1 MKSKKLKHAF
11 AVLVILCAAMAAFA
25 ALLWFRV
32 IKINHP
38 KGLKGADI
46 SSYQGQTDWA
56 ELSQHM
62 DFVFVK
68 ATEGSGSTDD
78 MFAENFTGAKAA
90 GLVTGA
96 YHFFS
101 FDSAGSTQAENFIN
115 ALESTG
121 QTDGMLPPVIDVE
134 LYGEYTD
141 NPKSAE
147 EAVPEIKAMISA
159 IEEKYG
165 EKPIIYTTFKTRSRY
180 KEAFDGCMLWERNVF
195 FRPLHNDWTF
205 WQYSDR
211 EKFSGYD
218 GDEEFIDMNVFSGSR
233 EDLEAITL
241 KTQ

>member
-1 MKSKKLKHAF
+1 MSRKKRYGIVFL
-11 AVLVILCAAMAAFA
+11 IMAAAAAAFA

-32 IKINHP
+32 ISLNHP
-38 KGLKGADI
+38 DGIKGADI

-56 ELSQHM
+56 ELSKHM

-68 ATEGSGSTDD
+68 ATEGSSSTDD
-78 MFAENFTGAKAA
+78 MFMDNFTGAKEA

-101 FDSAGSTQAENFIN
+101 FDSTGITQADNFIG

-134 LYGEYTD
+134 LYGRYTED
-141 NPKSAE
+141 PKPAE

-159 IEEKYG
+159 VEERYG
-165 EKPIIYTTFKTRSRY
+165 AKPIIYTTMKTRKRY

-195 FRPLHNDWTF
+195 FRPLNNDWTF
-205 WQYSDR
+205 WQYSDH
-211 EKFSGYD
+211 EKFDGYD

-233 EDLEAITL
+233 EDLEALTL
-241 KTQ
+241 HTR

>member
-1 MKSKKLKHAF
+1 MRSNKIRHAF
-11 AVLVILCAAMAAFA
+11 AVLFLLFAAMAVFA

-56 ELSQHM
+56 ELSKHM

-78 MFAENFTGAKAA
+78 MFVENFTGAKEA

-101 FDSAGSTQAENFIN
+101 FDSSGSTQAENFIN

-121 QTDGMLPPVIDVE
+121 QTEGMLPPVIDVE

-141 NPKSAE
+141 SPKPAD

-165 EKPIIYTTFKTRSRY
+165 TKPIIYTTLKTRFRY

-205 WQYSDR
+205 WQYSDS
-211 EKFSGYD
+211 EKLDGYD
-218 GDEEFIDMNVFSGSR
+218 GDEEFIDMNVFSGSM
-233 EDLEAITL
+233 EDLESITL
-241 KTQ
+241 KSQ